1 MSEAEFSFLPLQV
14 LRVGVGGKRTFE
26 PEGKRRL
33 IEACR
38 QPDVSLSGMAL
49 KAGINANQLRKWIRR
64 SEQRKAVR
72 RTLPAFVP
80 GVAVDGAPP
89 PPATATPSMPHDAL
103 SRAPISEPDA
113 RLTARLP
120 NGVTVELASGGQH
133 APLLRTMLEALGAPG
148 CSASTRR

>member
-1 MSEAEFSFLPLQV
+1 MSEAEFSFLPLRV

-64 SEQRKAVR
+64 SEQRKAVL

-80 GVAVDGAPP
+80 VVAVDGAP
-89 PPATATPSMPHDAL
+89 PSMPHDAL
-103 SRAPISEPDA
+103 SRAPIRVPDA

-120 NGVTVELASGGQH
+120 NGVTVELACGGQH

>member
-14 LRVGVGGKRTFE
+14 VRVGGGGKRRFE
-26 PEGKRRL
+26 PEGKRRWN
-33 IEACR
+33 EAWR
-38 QPDVSLSGMAL
+38 
-49 KAGINANQLRKWIRR
+49 IRR
-64 SEQRKAVR
+64 SEQRKAVL

-80 GVAVDGAPP
+80 VVAVDGAP
-89 PPATATPSMPHDAL
+89 PSMPHDAL
-103 SRAPISEPDA
+103 SRVPISVPDA

-120 NGVTVELASGGQH
+120 NGVTVELACGGQH

>member
-1 MSEAEFSFLPLQV
+1 MSEAEFSFLPLRV

-64 SEQRKAVR
+64 SEQRKAVL

-80 GVAVDGAPP
+80 VVAVDGAP
-89 PPATATPSMPHDAL
+89 PSMPHDAL
-103 SRAPISEPDA
+103 SRVPISVPDA

-120 NGVTVELASGGQH
+120 NGVTVELACGGQH

-148 CSASTRR
+148 CSASTRC

>member
-14 LRVGVGGKRTFE
+14 LRVGSGGKRTFE

-80 GVAVDGAPP
+80 VVAVDGAPL
-89 PPATATPSMPHDAL
+89 PATATPSMPHDAL
-103 SRAPISEPDA
+103 SRAPIRVPDA

-120 NGVTVELASGGQH
+120 NGVTVELTCGGQH
-133 APLLRTMLEALGAPG
+133 APLLRAMLETLGAPG

>member
-64 SEQRKAVR
+64 SEQRKAVL

-80 GVAVDGAPP
+80 VVAVDGAP
-89 PPATATPSMPHDAL
+89 PSMPHDAL
-103 SRAPISEPDA
+103 SRAPIRVPDA

-120 NGVTVELASGGQH
+120 NGVTVELACGGQH

>member
-14 LRVGVGGKRTFE
+14 LRVGAGGKRTFE

-38 QPDVSLSGMAL
+38 QPGVSLSGMAL
-49 KAGINANQLRKWIRR
+49 KAGINANQLRKWIHR
-64 SEQRKAVR
+64 SERREKVQRS
-72 RTLPAFVP
+72 LPAFIPVI
-80 GVAVDGAPP
+80 AVDSAPP
-89 PPATATPSMPHDAL
+89 PPATVTPSMPHDAL
-103 SRAPISEPDA
+103 SRSPITVPDA
-113 RLTARLP
+113 RLTAHLP
-120 NGVTVELASGGQH
+120 NGVTVELACGGQH

>member
-14 LRVGVGGKRTFE
+14 LRVGSGGKRTFE

-38 QPDVSLSGMAL
+38 QPGVSLSGMAL
-49 KAGINANQLRKWIRR
+49 KAGINANQLRKWIHR
-64 SEQRKAVR
+64 SER
-72 RTLPAFVP
+72 REKVQQSLPAFIPVI
-80 GVAVDGAPP
+80 AVDSASPS
-89 PPATATPSMPHDAL
+89 AAVTPSMPHDAL
-103 SRAPISEPDA
+103 SRAPIRVPDA

-120 NGVTVELASGGQH
+120 NNVTVELACGGQH